1 VLSRQIKLN
10 LITIYFFFNVLP
22 CLFPVDYLQ
31 IAIYL
36 RGQWE
41 ALRLIRLFPKSN
53 YFSFLKKQRWC
64 CCKLS
69 WIHKALICYSSVFTN
84 ILMLLTNPTK
94 FLSNHPFS
102 QSQIQFQW
110 PIHPRL
116 FYFYFNIWSLLLIV
130 ITNFVTMY
138 LFLFIILFDFF

>member
-1 VLSRQIKLN
+1 LSRQIKLN
-10 LITIYFFFNVLP
+10 LITMFFFNVLP

-84 ILMLLTNPTK
+84 IRMLLTYPTK

-138 LFLFIILFDFF
+138 LFLFIILLDFFLN

>member
-10 LITIYFFFNVLP
+10 LITIYFFFYVLP
-22 CLFPVDYLQ
+22 CFFPVDYLQ

-36 RGQWE
+36 RGQRQ

-84 ILMLLTNPTK
+84 ILMLLTYPTK

-116 FYFYFNIWSLLLIV
+116 FYFSFNIWSLLLIV